1 MTGKKRFH
9 TIDTVRGFLLVNMI
23 IYHLI
28 WDIVWIFG
36 VNWTWYT
43 SSAAN
48 VWEKIGCSGFILLSG
63 ISWRISGN
71 IKNKIKN
78 GILVLASGELVAA
91 ASLLMPADD
100 RIKCGVLTFLGSAM
114 LIMIPLDKIL
124 KNVGNFVGLLVS
136 GVLFSLFWGI
146 NEGTIVYGNVELPR
160 QLYSGGLMTYLG
172 FMSGDFYSADYFSLL
187 PWIFMYICGYFLSP
201 AVLSLGEKVL
211 GIKAEPFAFMGRH
224 SLIIYLLHQP
234 LVYGVLYLIFK
245 FI

>member
-9 TIDTVRGFLLVNMI
+9 TIDTVRGFLLINMI

-36 VNWTWYT
+36 ADWTWYT

-63 ISWRISGN
+63 ISWRISSN
-71 IKNKIKN
+71 TKNKIK
-78 GILVLASGELVAA
+78 SGVTVIACGALITA
-91 ASLLMPADD
+91 ASMLLPEED
-100 RIKCGVLTFLGSAM
+100 RIKYGVLTFLGSAM
-114 LIMIPLDKIL
+114 LIMIPLNKVL
-124 KNVGNFVGLLVS
+124 KNVNNFAGTIVS
-136 GVLFSLFWGI
+136 GILFSLCMDI
-146 NEGTIVYGNVELPR
+146 NEGTVAYGNITLPK
-160 QLYSGGLMTYLG
+160 QLYSGEIMTYLG

-187 PWIFMYICGYFLSP
+187 PWIFMYLCGYFLSP
-201 AVLSLGEKVL
+201 SVLSLGEKVL

-234 LVYGVLYLIFK
+234 LVYGMLYLIFK
-245 FI
+245 FK